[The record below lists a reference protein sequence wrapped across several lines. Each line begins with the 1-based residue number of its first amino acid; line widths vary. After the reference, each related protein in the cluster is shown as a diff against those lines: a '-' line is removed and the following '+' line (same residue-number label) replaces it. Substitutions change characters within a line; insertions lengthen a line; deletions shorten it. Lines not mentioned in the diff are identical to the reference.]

1 MKKLSINLSCIILLM
16 ITSFTV
22 SAKALEINKPD
33 TAKIKAALHQVNLL
47 YGQAF
52 VKGDSSLFMNCY
64 TPDACLLPANSP
76 ALCGVQGQ
84 LGFYR
89 FAYKAGV
96 RNIVFTTLN
105 LYGATE
111 LYVTEEGSF
120 EMFGAN
126 NISFGK
132 GKYLVVWKKT
142 ADGWRMYRDM
152 FSSNSAPKKA
162 SN

>member
-1 MKKLSINLSCIILLM
+1 MKKLSINLCIILSM
-16 ITSFTV
+16 IVSFAV
-22 SAKALEINKPD
+22 SAKASKINKAD
-33 TAKIKAALHQVNLL
+33 TAGIKAALHQVNLS

-52 VKGDSSLFMNCY
+52 VKSDSSLFINCY
-64 TPDACLLPANSP
+64 TPDACLLPTNSP

-105 LYGATE
+105 LYGATD
-111 LYVTEEGSF
+111 LYVSEEGNF
-120 EMFGAN
+120 EMFGVN
-126 NISFGK
+126 NVSLGK

-152 FSSNSAPKKA
+152 FNSNSAPKR
-162 SN
+162 